1 MRCNFLIAKLEKLIY
16 LMSHC
21 RNFYPGLRKYY
32 IKHGN
37 LKKGRELYLREIK
50 EAYDNMDVVYD
61 EYC

>member
-1 MRCNFLIAKLEKLIY
+1 
-16 LMSHC
+16 MSHC